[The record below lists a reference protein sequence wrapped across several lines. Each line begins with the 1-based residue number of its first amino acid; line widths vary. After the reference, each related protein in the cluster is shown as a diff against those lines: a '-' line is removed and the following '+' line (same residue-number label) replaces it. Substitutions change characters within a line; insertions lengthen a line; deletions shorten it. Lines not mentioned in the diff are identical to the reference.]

1 MTRVRKG
8 RVEGKIIVVT
18 GAAQGI
24 GFACARM
31 LAEEGASVVV
41 SDVRQEAGEAAARR
55 IAAEGGKARFIPA
68 DVKSESDCANL
79 MNEAAHEEG
88 KIHGLIN
95 NAGWFP
101 RAVLEETTTDLWDEI
116 QHVNLRGPFYCC
128 KHAAPWLR
136 NAGGGSIVNVGS
148 LNGIQ
153 GLPNLVAYS
162 AAKGGLLSMTR
173 TLAGALAPDR
183 IRVNYLIPGWVL
195 SEGEIALHAKNGVTR
210 EMLEERGKA
219 LALGRHQ
226 SVDDSAYAALYLL
239 SDEAVQVTGTILNV
253 DAGGSTL
260 PIQPGVAY
268 VD

>member
-1 MTRVRKG
+1 MMRMRKG
-8 RVEGKIIVVT
+8 RLEGKVIVVT

-31 LAEEGASVVV
+31 LADEGASVVV
-41 SDVRQEAGEAAARR
+41 SDIRPAEGEAAAAR
-55 IAAEGGKARFIPA
+55 IAAEGGNVRFIRA
-68 DVKSESDCANL
+68 DVTSEADCANL
-79 MNEAAHEEG
+79 MDETTRVFG
-88 KIHGLIN
+88 RMDGLVN

-101 RAVLEETTTDLWDEI
+101 RATLEQTTSDFWDQI

-128 KHAAPWLR
+128 KHAARHLR
-136 NAGGGSIVNVGS
+136 AAGGGSIVNIGS

-153 GLPNLVAYS
+153 GLPNLVAYA

-173 TLAGALAPDR
+173 TLAGALACDR

-195 SEGEIALHAKNGVTR
+195 SEGEIALHAKNGVT
-210 EMLEERGKA
+210 LEDLKKSGET

-226 SVDDSAYAALYLL
+226 TVDDSAYAALYLL
-239 SDEAVQVTGTILNV
+239 SDEAAQVTGTILNV

-260 PIQPGVAY
+260 PIQPGAPY
-268 VD
+268 VG

>member
-1 MTRVRKG
+1 MRKG
-8 RVEGKIIVVT
+8 RVEGKVIVVT

-41 SDVRQEAGEAAARR
+41 SDIRQAEGEAAAAR
-55 IAAEGGKARFIPA
+55 IVAEGGKARFIPA
-68 DVKSESDCANL
+68 DVTSESDCANL
-79 MNEAAHEEG
+79 MDEAARG
-88 KIHGLIN
+88 TGRIDGLMN

-101 RAVLEETTTDLWDEI
+101 RATLEQTTTDLWDRI
-116 QHVNLRGPFYCC
+116 QNVNLRGPFYCC
-128 KHAAPWLR
+128 KHAVWHLR
-136 NAGGGSIVNVGS
+136 AAGGGSILNVGS

-173 TLAGALAPDR
+173 TLAGALACDR

-195 SEGEIALHAKNGVTR
+195 TEGEIALHAKSGVTR
-210 EMLEERGKA
+210 EALEKTGES

-226 SVDDSAYAALYLL
+226 TAEDSAYAAVYLL
-239 SDEAVQVTGTILNV
+239 SDEAAQVTATILNV

-260 PIQPGVAY
+260 PIQPGAPY
-268 VD
+268 VG